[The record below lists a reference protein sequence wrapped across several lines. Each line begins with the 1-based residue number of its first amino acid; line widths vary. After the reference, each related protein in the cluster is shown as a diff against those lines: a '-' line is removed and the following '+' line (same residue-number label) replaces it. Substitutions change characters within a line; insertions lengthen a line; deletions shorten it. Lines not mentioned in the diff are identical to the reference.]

1 MARLRNLFS
10 GVLAALAL
18 FAILAGPVAAKDTA
32 LTEDSV
38 TRFLASFAE
47 MRNLALK
54 EGLKVGMDSETA
66 KDPLNAVLK
75 AISSSKLKDEAEKSA
90 KAHGFASIKEW
101 GDTGKAVLDSYIF
114 ITVGASSGTNKASL
128 DKGKAD
134 ALKIME
140 QYGFMNAD
148 NKKQITQMADNVT
161 DQLSHRPPEG
171 NVAVVKKMKAN
182 IDEAV
187 KIGTN

>member
-1 MARLRNLFS
+1 MARLGNLIS
-10 GVLAALAL
+10 AALAALCL
-18 FAILAGPVAAKDTA
+18 VAILAGPAAAKDA
-32 LTEDSV
+32 VLTEDSV

-47 MRNLALK
+47 MRTLAIK
-54 EGLKVGMDSETA
+54 EGLKVGLDSETA

-75 AISSSKLKDEAEKSA
+75 AISGSKLKEEAEKSA
-90 KAHGFASIKEW
+90 KAHGFASTSEW

-114 ITVGASSGTNKASL
+114 ITVGAPSGTNKAQM

-140 QYGFMNAD
+140 QYGFMNAG
-148 NKKQITQMADNVT
+148 NKKQITQMADSVT

-171 NVAVVKKMKAN
+171 NVAIVKKMKAN
-182 IDEAV
+182 IDAAV